1 MPAAADQVRES
12 LAALRGVFGNRQ
24 IRNVQ
29 LAFAG
34 SVTGTY
40 AYSIAIAVFAYRH
53 GGATAVGVLAFARLA
68 TGAAIAPFAASL
80 ADRHRREHVMLA
92 ADLIRVALL
101 GTMTAAAALHW
112 PTAVVYVV
120 AVAST
125 VAGTTFRPAE
135 SALLP
140 TIATSP
146 QELTAANVAS
156 STIDSVGSFVGPALG
171 ATLLALDGPALAF
184 GFTAGMFAWSASLV
198 VRLRAPKPSET
209 IELTPEH
216 EEHRGL
222 LAGVRA
228 IRREPR
234 LQLLIGLYG
243 AQTLVAGALGVL
255 VVVLALRVL
264 DLGSAGVGILEAVS
278 GIGSIAGAA
287 VMLYLVG
294 GNRLGR
300 DLTAGIVLWGAPL
313 VLVGLFTNTAVA
325 IAAWL
330 IIGLGNTLVD
340 IAAVTLLQRAAPAA
354 VAARV
359 FGVLESALVLGLA
372 LGALLAPLLVNTAG
386 PRAALIV
393 TGALLPALALLT
405 WRQLRSVD
413 EGARVDDRL
422 VTALRGVPFLGPLP
436 LRTIERLAALVEPL
450 SLPAGAT
457 LFERGD
463 HGDRFYV
470 LTEGAL
476 DIELPVGTKREEAPA
491 YVGEIALLHDVPRTA
506 TVRAATAAELLALG
520 REHFLAAVTGHG
532 ASRGIAHDLV
542 AARVGVVPGPA

>member
-1 MPAAADQVRES
+1 VRES
-12 LAALRGVFGNRQ
+12 LAALRGVFRNAQ
-24 IRNVQ
+24 IRNVE

-34 SVTGTY
+34 SVTATY
-40 AYSIAIAVFAYRH
+40 AYSISIAVFAYGH

-68 TGAAIAPFAASL
+68 TGAAVAPFAASL
-80 ADRHRREHVMLA
+80 SDHYRREHVMLA
-92 ADLIRVALL
+92 ADLARVALL
-101 GTMTAAAALHW
+101 GTMTAVVALHW
-112 PTAVVYVV
+112 PIALVYVL

-125 VAGTTFRPAE
+125 ASGTTFRPAE

-140 TIATSP
+140 TIASSP

-171 ATLLALDGPALAF
+171 ALLLALDGPVLVF
-184 GFTAGMFAWSASLV
+184 GLTAGAFAWSALLV
-198 VRLRAPKPSET
+198 LRIHAPKPAESV
-209 IELTPEH
+209 ELTADSDD
-216 EEHRGL
+216 HRGL
-222 LAGVRA
+222 LAGMRA

-243 AQTLVAGALGVL
+243 AQTFVAGALGVL

-287 VMLYLVG
+287 LMLYLVG
-294 GNRLGR
+294 RNRLGR

-313 VLVGLFTNTAVA
+313 IVVGLITNTAVA

-340 IAAVTLLQRAAPAA
+340 ISAVTLLQRTAPPA

-372 LGALLAPLLVNTAG
+372 LGALAAPVLVNTAG

-393 TGALLPALALLT
+393 TGALLPGIAVLV

-413 EGARVDDRL
+413 EGARVDEQT
-422 VTALRGVPFLGPLP
+422 VAVLRGVPFLSPLP
-436 LRTIERLAALVEPL
+436 VQMLERLAGQVEPL
-450 SLPAGAT
+450 ALPAGAT
-457 LFERGD
+457 LFHRGD

-476 DIELPVGTKREEAPA
+476 DIELPDGVKHEDAPA

-506 TVRAATAAELLALG
+506 TVKAAADSELLALG
-520 REHFLAAVTGHG
+520 REDFLAAVTGH
-532 ASRGIAHDLV
+532 ATSRGIAQDLV
-542 AARVGVVPGPA
+542 AARVGIVPGPA